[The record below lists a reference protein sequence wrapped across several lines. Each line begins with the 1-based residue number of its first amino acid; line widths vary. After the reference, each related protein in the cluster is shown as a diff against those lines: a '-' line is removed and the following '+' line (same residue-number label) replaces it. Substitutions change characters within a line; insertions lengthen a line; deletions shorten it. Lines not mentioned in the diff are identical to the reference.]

1 VVKSSQFVC
10 GACLLLAMG
19 FNDLLKFSLA
29 GQQFGEALMVAL
41 PLFLQSLLAFRCAAG
56 GLRGLPM
63 WRVQQIGRLPI
74 VTFCEGMKS
83 LFQFGQLSQLA
94 FEFACDRRQVSRQLG
109 DLPGNA
115 TIGYAVLAVQTKVD
129 VEMDKGNLI
138 AERIFLGVPAPE
150 IPPNDTANIWL
161 GFSTDRCDQSHE
173 NVRVSQVV
181 DQGSSHH
188 QARSRLEIS
197 VRHTM
202 RDLPRARTL
211 PLLTAT
217 ISYSTTS
224 SITTTVGEGAS

>member
-1 VVKSSQFVC
+1 M
-10 GACLLLAMG
+10 LLQL
-19 FNDLLKFSLA
+19 
-29 GQQFGEALMVAL
+29 
-41 PLFLQSLLAFRCAAG
+41 LLAFRCAAG
-56 GLRGLPM
+56 GLRDLPT
-63 WRVQQIGRLPI
+63 WRAQQIGRLPI
-74 VTFCEGMKS
+74 VTFCEGMQS
-83 LFQFGQLSQLA
+83 MFQFGQLSQLA

-161 GFSTDRCDQSHE
+161 GFSTDRCDQSNK

-181 DQGSSHH
+181 DQGSAHP
-188 QARSRLEIS
+188 QARSQLEIS

-202 RDLPRARTL
+202 RDLPRARILELTEP
-211 PLLTAT
+211 PLSHKIGLARVLIGLQQGYKSLILQWSKTHFGRT
-217 ISYSTTS
+217 RDY
-224 SITTTVGEGAS
+224 V